1 MMTLNRK
8 RIWIGGLAGGVVW
21 NIWSFVVG
29 YFVIGFGRY
38 QAAQQR
44 GLFLQTPRY
53 PAFEAQWMILLFI
66 LAIGM
71 AHLYAW
77 SRSTLGPGPAAATKL
92 GVLVGFIAGFPLS
105 FGQAAW
111 SPLERIFSLGWMLE
125 IWIGAIL
132 ATLVA
137 GALYKE

>member
-1 MMTLNRK
+1 
-8 RIWIGGLAGGVVW
+8 
-21 NIWSFVVG
+21 
-29 YFVIGFGRY
+29 
-38 QAAQQR
+38 
-44 GLFLQTPRY
+44 
-53 PAFEAQWMILLFI
+53 MILLFI

-77 SRSTLGPGPAAATKL
+77 SRSALGPGPAAATKV

-111 SPLERIFSLGWMLE
+111 SPLERIFPLGWMLE
-125 IWIGAIL
+125 MWIGAIL

-137 GALYKE
+137 GVLYKE